1 MPNIARSGYDPLA
14 SGSVSQTRGL
24 KAAGHIRLSLCTDIA
39 SQVAAR
45 LVTPV
50 TGMHGGSQRQLGA
63 TTGGA
68 DPNQCQCDD
77 SNPYISHTG
86 FSSIIN
92 AYHSENTL
100 SGSRPTFVLTS
111 ASDAHRSALTATFLS
126 GLYGIM
132 QPFWASKL
140 SFHYQIAGKAAAD
153 RSAAWATCARW
164 PPLPTVPKAA
174 PLLIGP

>member
-45 LVTPV
+45 LLTPV

-63 TTGGA
+63 QTGGP
-68 DPNQCQCDD
+68 DPDQCQCDD
-77 SNPYISHTG
+77 SNPNISHTG

-100 SGSRPTFVLTS
+100 SGSRPTFVLTT
-111 ASDAHRSALTATFLS
+111 DTRRSALTATVLS

-132 QPFWASKL
+132 QPFWASKPSL
-140 SFHYQIAGKAAAD
+140 HYQIAGMAD
-153 RSAAWATCARW
+153 ADPSAAWATCARW
-164 PPLPTVPKAA
+164 QPLPTVPKAA